1 VVFTIGVFFISATAD
16 AVLLEHHGE
25 FWWSG
30 IYGFFALFGF
40 VACLAIIVVAKFV
53 LGPLLQRDEDYYKR
67 RTPA

>member
-1 VVFTIGVFFISATAD
+1 VAFIIGGFFISAIAD

-25 FWWSG
+25 FWWSD

-40 VACLAIIVVAKFV
+40 VGCLAIIVVAKLV

-67 RTPA
+67 RKPA